1 MQENILKILME
12 IQSRLKAPKSQY
24 NRFGKY
30 AYRSCEDILE
40 AVKPLLI
47 EKGATLVI
55 SDDIIEIG
63 GQLFVKAIVTLSANG
78 DSISVSAFAM
88 HAMERTG
95 MDASQITG
103 SSSSY
108 ARKYALNGLFLI
120 DDTKDADG
128 ANTHGKDVPPQPPQ
142 PPQPPANRQ
151 PRNAGQN
158 GGQNAGQNGG
168 TRPPDPPPQPPA
180 NPIEMLIGW
189 FAEKGV
195 KVQDLENVIGFPIND
210 FGEQDLVFL
219 RDIARVMKRGT
230 TFDEAVEEAARNETA
245 GREVAQ

>member
-24 NRFGKY
+24 NKFGKY

-63 GQLFVKAIVTLSANG
+63 GQLFVKATVTLSANG

-128 ANTHGKDVPPQPPQ
+128 TNMHGKDAPPDTPPQ

-151 PRNAGQN
+151 PR
-158 GGQNAGQNGG
+158 NAGQNGG

-189 FAEKGV
+189 FAGKGV

-210 FGEQDLVFL
+210 FREQDLVFL

-230 TFDEAVEEAARNETA
+230 TFDEAVEEAARNEMA
-245 GREVAQ
+245 GREVV